1 MTEPVPRARLRRL
14 IRRARVGDAEAFEE
28 LVRPLADSLYRMA
41 ASCLRGRESDIA
53 DALQATVLAGWEHL
67 GELKRPA
74 YFKTWL
80 LRICINECRRIT
92 RSTRASEPLEAVPE
106 ALLADPSAHEAP
118 SDSENEEFLALVH
131 AAGDANAPAVALFYG
146 EGCTVREIAGMLGI
160 SEEAV
165 RQRLSRGRKRIAAS
179 LAQGEAEEAAP
190 RPQPAKDAPQPP
202 TASGAGSRAPNAGAT
217 ALPHRRPTA

>member
-67 GELKRPA
+67 GELERPA

-92 RSTRASEPLEAVPE
+92 RRTRASEPLEAVPE

-202 TASGAGSRAPNAGAT
+202 TASGAGPRAPNAGAT

>member
-53 DALQATVLAGWEHL
+53 DALQATVRAGWEHL
-67 GELKRPA
+67 GELERPA

-92 RSTRASEPLEAVPE
+92 RRIRASEPLEAVPE
-106 ALLADPSAHEAP
+106 ALLADPSAHEVP

-146 EGCTVREIAGMLGI
+146 EGCTVQI
-160 SEEAV
+160 
-165 RQRLSRGRKRIAAS
+165 GRA
-179 LAQGEAEEAAP
+179 
-190 RPQPAKDAPQPP
+190 
-202 TASGAGSRAPNAGAT
+202 
-217 ALPHRRPTA
+217 HV

>member
-41 ASCLRGRESDIA
+41 ASCLRGCESDIA

-67 GELKRPA
+67 GELERPA

-92 RSTRASEPLEAVPE
+92 RRTRASEPLEAVPE

-160 SEEAV
+160 NEEAV

-179 LAQGEAEEAAP
+179 LTQGEAEEAAP
-190 RPQPAKDAPQPP
+190 RPQPAKDALQPL
-202 TASGAGSRAPNAGAT
+202 TASGAGPRAPNAGAT

>member
-67 GELKRPA
+67 GELERPA

-92 RSTRASEPLEAVPE
+92 RSARTSEPLESVPE
-106 ALLADPSAHEAP
+106 ALLADPSAREAP
-118 SDSENEEFLALVH
+118 FGSENDEFLALVH
-131 AAGDANAPAVALFYG
+131 AAGDANAPAVTLFYG
-146 EGCTVREIAGMLGI
+146 EGCTVREIAAVLGI

-179 LAQGEAEEAAP
+179 LAHGETAP

-202 TASGAGSRAPNAGAT
+202 AASGAGPRAPNTGAT

>member
-1 MTEPVPRARLRRL
+1 M
-14 IRRARVGDAEAFEE
+14 
-28 LVRPLADSLYRMA
+28 
-41 ASCLRGRESDIA
+41 
-53 DALQATVLAGWEHL
+53 LAGWEHL
-67 GELKRPA
+67 GELERPA

-92 RSTRASEPLEAVPE
+92 RRIRASEPLEAVPE
-106 ALLADPSAHEAP
+106 ALLADPSAHEVP

-179 LAQGEAEEAAP
+179 LTQGEAEEAAP

-202 TASGAGSRAPNAGAT
+202 TVSGAGPRAPNAGAT

>member
-14 IRRARVGDAEAFEE
+14 IRRARVGDTEAFEE

-67 GELKRPA
+67 GELERPA

-106 ALLADPSAHEAP
+106 ALLADPSEHEMPAGG
-118 SDSENEEFLALVH
+118 ENEEFLALVH

-202 TASGAGSRAPNAGAT
+202 TASGAGPRAPNAGAT

>member
-14 IRRARVGDAEAFEE
+14 IRRARVGDTEAFEE

-67 GELKRPA
+67 GELERPA

-106 ALLADPSAHEAP
+106 ALLADPSEHEMPAGG
-118 SDSENEEFLALVH
+118 ENEEFLALVH

-146 EGCTVREIAGMLGI
+146 EGCTVREIAAVLGI

-165 RQRLSRGRKRIAAS
+165 RQRLSAS
-179 LAQGEAEEAAP
+179 LAHGETVP

-202 TASGAGSRAPNAGAT
+202 TASGAGPRAPNTGAT

>member
-14 IRRARVGDAEAFEE
+14 IRRARVGDTEAFEE

-67 GELKRPA
+67 GELERPA

-106 ALLADPSAHEAP
+106 ALLADPSEHEMPAGG
-118 SDSENEEFLALVH
+118 ENEEFLALVH

-179 LAQGEAEEAAP
+179 LAHGEAEEAAP

-202 TASGAGSRAPNAGAT
+202 TASGAGPRAPNAGAT

>member
-14 IRRARVGDAEAFEE
+14 IRRARVGDTEAFEE

-67 GELKRPA
+67 GELERPA

-92 RSTRASEPLEAVPE
+92 RSARTSEPLEAVPE
-106 ALLADPSAHEAP
+106 ALLADPSEREMPAGG
-118 SDSENEEFLALVH
+118 ENEEFLALVH

-146 EGCTVREIAGMLGI
+146 EGCTVREIAAVLGI

-179 LAQGEAEEAAP
+179 LAHGETVP

-202 TASGAGSRAPNAGAT
+202 TASGAGPRAPNAGAT